1 LSPHPTI
8 GVVVLNGLG
17 GVIEP
22 FDGLEERLEYT
33 TTNSEHKKKGWEVI
47 EAVRLRFVSSVP
59 TNFRPREKERKKK
72 GLAPSP

>member
-1 LSPHPTI
+1 LSPPHPTI

-33 TTNSEHKKKGWEVI
+33 TTKKGWEVI

-59 TNFRPREKERKKK
+59 TNFRPRERERKKEK